1 MKLWEYISTLNKE
14 DIIELLDK
22 YESLGPL
29 PGFLLPFVESFLP
42 FLPIIVIVMGN
53 AAAYGLWKGFLFSW
67 TGVVTG
73 SLCIFAL
80 TRRFGRPFAAYIHR
94 KFPRG
99 KAMFEWM
106 ERKGFTPIFVMA
118 CFPFTPSFLLNAFA
132 GLTRISFASFLLAI
146 VLGKAFNVFLI
157 SLVGFDIFS
166 IFYHPWRLVFVVSL
180 FSLIWVIGRKIEA
193 HYRVKYRMK

>member
-67 TGVVTG
+67 TGASPV
-73 SLCIFAL
+73 LCA
-80 TRRFGRPFAAYIHR
+80 
-94 KFPRG
+94 
-99 KAMFEWM
+99 
-106 ERKGFTPIFVMA
+106 
-118 CFPFTPSFLLNAFA
+118 FL
-132 GLTRISFASFLLAI
+132 
-146 VLGKAFNVFLI
+146 
-157 SLVGFDIFS
+157 
-166 IFYHPWRLVFVVSL
+166 P
-180 FSLIWVIGRKIEA
+180 
-193 HYRVKYRMK
+193 